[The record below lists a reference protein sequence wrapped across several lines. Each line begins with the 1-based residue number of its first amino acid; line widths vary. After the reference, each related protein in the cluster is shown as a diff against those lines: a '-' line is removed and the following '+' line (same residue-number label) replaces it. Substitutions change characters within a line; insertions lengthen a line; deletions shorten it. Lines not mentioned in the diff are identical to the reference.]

1 MKPQGE
7 VEGQL
12 GPRQGDDGGRPPTHL
27 APLVT
32 PPQRVPSPHVARP
45 ALHLSAL
52 TAHQQPRA
60 PRLQSKSQHLSAEGR
75 PASRRP
81 LQEVAASLPA
91 SPIYDDSDIA
101 IEMPGDRIASLP
113 ATPLPSTLPQGP
125 ASAGQG
131 YMADNADDLL
141 AGIPLARPHE
151 YRLPTATAL
160 PGYRDAGYRG
170 GSAFGD
176 LKTFLVMFG
185 VFAVVFVLLPRNR

>member
-1 MKPQGE
+1 MQAQGSSIA
-7 VEGQL
+7 VDQ
-12 GPRQGDDGGRPPTHL
+12 PR
-27 APLVT
+27 
-32 PPQRVPSPHVARP
+32 VA
-45 ALHLSAL
+45 A
-52 TAHQQPRA
+52 QQPA
-60 PRLQSKSQHLSAEGR
+60 AIHE
-75 PASRRP
+75 SRREAEE
-81 LQEVAASLPA
+81 LDRLAQEVAASLPA